1 MWLENTLAHEHL
13 WRGITQ
19 IEYSNQKIAQH
30 KYENGELD

>member
-19 IEYSNQKIAQH
+19 FEYSNQKIAQQV
-30 KYENGELD
+30 

>member
-19 IEYSNQKIAQH
+19 IEYSNQKIARQVL
-30 KYENGELD
+30 KW

>member
-19 IEYSNQKIAQH
+19 IEYSNQKILQQV
-30 KYENGELD
+30 